1 MRNNL
6 PKIVNKENV
15 QREIS
20 NKALSVFI
28 KKGYYNT
35 RIEDIAKLCDL
46 SRTSIYQYFKNKDEI
61 LIFTLNLQLDEVRDD
76 YFSILN
82 DKTLSTVEKII
93 KIVNIVF
100 NEYSGRKE
108 LMNLVAVFWLKV
120 KLDGDDLLENLRT
133 RTEKL
138 QLVFENL
145 LIEGVDKKEIKP
157 VNTKSMANLLF
168 LLVRGFIVQKSFY
181 KNVSLNDLRESIAV
195 LLQGLIDS
203 KTSVKYEK

>member
-76 YFSILN
+76 YFPILN
-82 DKTLSTVEKII
+82 DKTLSTIEKII

-181 KNVSLNDLRESIAV
+181 KNVSLNDLEESTAE
-195 LLQGLIDS
+195 LLQGLIDNKS
-203 KTSVKYEK
+203 

>member
-168 LLVRGFIVQKSFY
+168 LFVRGFIVQKSFY